1 MSRASVR
8 PLKNVCHLCDNRL
21 IFQLSAKQ
29 LLIAGGM
36 RSIGLT
42 MARNRVIKGSTHAF
56 FAWTAACLF
65 LLQALGFGL
74 ASNAQDVSA
83 IGGVGASIVQT
94 NVICPAG
101 PNHGEAPSDHHCLI
115 CCLGNHRA
123 VDAGVILTRLITALM
138 PRSDDAPTWRVT
150 TEPAKSSA
158 DSRGSWSAR
167 GPPLFS

>member
-1 MSRASVR
+1 
-8 PLKNVCHLCDNRL
+8 VCHLCDNRL
-21 IFQLSAKQ
+21 IFQLLATQ

-36 RSIGLT
+36 RFIGLT
-42 MARNRVIKGSTHAF
+42 MARNRVTKGSTHAF

-74 ASNAQDVSA
+74 ASSAQDVSA
-83 IGGVGASIVQT
+83 IRGVGASIAQT
-94 NVICPAG
+94 NVICPSG
-101 PNHGEAPSDHHCLI
+101 PNHGEAPSGNHHCLI

-138 PRSDDAPTWRVT
+138 RRSDDAPTWRVT
-150 TEPAKSSA
+150 TQLAKSSA

>member
-1 MSRASVR
+1 
-8 PLKNVCHLCDNRL
+8 VCHLCDIRL
-21 IFQLSAKQ
+21 VFQLLATQ

-36 RSIGLT
+36 RFIGLT
-42 MARNRVIKGSTHAF
+42 MARNRATKGSTHAF

-74 ASNAQDVSA
+74 ASNAQDDSA
-83 IGGVGASIVQT
+83 IRGVGASIAQT
-94 NVICPAG
+94 NVICPSG
-101 PNHGEAPSDHHCLI
+101 PNHGEAPSGNHHCLI
-115 CCLGNHRA
+115 CCLSNHRA
-123 VDAGVILTRLITALM
+123 VDAGVILTRLVTALM

-150 TEPAKSSA
+150 TQLAKSSA